1 MHTGARIDYKTL
13 RRINAEAARRAVL
26 EYLASCG
33 HNIAATARVSGIT
46 RPVVYDIL
54 AKQLQ
59 GNLAD
64 RPKTLQRQP
73 RKTPAA
79 VEERVIAARNR
90 TRLGPKRLAIYLA
103 KYESTQLSWATIR
116 HILHRQHHC
125 QGLLPNSTR
134 ATDCWHH

>member
-33 HNIAATARVSGIT
+33 HNIAATARVFGIT

-64 RPKTLQRQP
+64 RPQAPQRQP

-90 TRLGPKRLAIYLA
+90 TRLGAPSAWPSTWPHTVDDLLAAPPRRY
-103 KYESTQLSWATIR
+103 R
-116 HILHRQHHC
+116 HHRLHRRPRR
-125 QGLLPNSTR
+125 GVR
-134 ATDCWHH
+134 G